1 MLEYSPKLLQLYY
14 LTTATA
20 PANIIALDVIDLLTS
35 FVFVFL
41 AGGAA
46 SVMVTY
52 LGKLIQSDM
61 EKI

>member
-1 MLEYSPKLLQLYY
+1 LLEYSLKSLQLYY

-46 SVMVTY
+46 FMTAPQRR
-52 LGKLIQSDM
+52 KLIQSDM